1 MLAGI
6 EPGEAVDTQQRGK
19 KQRLK
24 AVPKPL
30 LPVV

>member
-1 MLAGI
+1 MLASLD
-6 EPGEAVDTQQRGK
+6 AVRLDTQQGGK

-24 AVPKPL
+24 AVPKRL